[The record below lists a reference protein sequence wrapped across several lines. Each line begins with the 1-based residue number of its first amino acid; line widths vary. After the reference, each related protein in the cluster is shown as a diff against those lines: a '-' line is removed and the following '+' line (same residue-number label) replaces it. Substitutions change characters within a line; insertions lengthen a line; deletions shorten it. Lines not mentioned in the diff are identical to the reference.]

1 MIDVFRYFVAIARH
15 GTLTAA
21 AREVGIS
28 QPALTTALRRLEAQL
43 ETTLFVR
50 GRRGAELTASGRAL
64 LPHAE
69 RAIGA
74 VETGLRAVREV
85 EGLSRGEVRVA
96 AGATVC
102 TYVLPPVIASFRKK
116 HPGIRFAV
124 TESTQD
130 EAMDALERGEVDLAV
145 LGSRQGEALRVDELI
160 VVASPKLEVSAET
173 PVVAFRA
180 GGSTR
185 QLSDRYLA
193 SREIA
198 MELGSVG
205 AVLANVEAGVGV
217 ALVSRVAAARGLAR
231 GTLVEVPDPRMPVV
245 RTLRLTHRGRH
256 LLSPAAAAFRRALL
270 AARTTDASRTT
281 DERGVSG
288 GSDRGRRA

>member
-1 MIDVFRYFVAIARH
+1 MFDPLRYFVAVARS

-28 QPALTTALRRLEAQL
+28 QPALTTALRRLEGQL

-74 VETGLRAVREV
+74 VETGLRAVREI
-85 EGLSRGEVRVA
+85 EGLTRGEVRVA

-102 TYVLPPVIASFRKK
+102 TYVLPPVIAAFRKK
-116 HPGIRFAV
+116 HPDIRFAV

-130 EAMDALERGEVDLAV
+130 EAMGALERGEVDLAII
-145 LGSRQGEALRVDELI
+145 GSRHGETLLVDEMI
-160 VVASPKLEVSAET
+160 VVASPKLSVAGDT
-173 PVVAFRA
+173 PVVAFRP

-185 QLSDRYLA
+185 ALSDRYLGA
-193 SREIA
+193 RALA

-205 AVLANVEAGVGV
+205 AVLANVEAGVGI
-217 ALVSRVAAARGLAR
+217 ALVSRVAAARGLGR
-231 GTLVEVPDPRMPVV
+231 GTLVEVPDPRMPVE
-245 RTLRLTHRGRH
+245 RTLRLVHRGKL
-256 LLSPAAAAFRRALL
+256 LLSPAASAFRRALL
-270 AARTTDASRTT
+270 ASRAKP
-281 DERGVSG
+281 
-288 GSDRGRRA
+288 RRS

>member
-1 MIDVFRYFVAIARH
+1 MFDPLRYFVAVARH

-28 QPALTTALRRLEAQL
+28 QPALTTALRRLETQL
-43 ETTLFVR
+43 EATLFVR
-50 GRRGAELTASGRAL
+50 GRRGAELTAAGHAL

-85 EGLSRGEVRVA
+85 EGLARGEVRLA

-102 TYVLPPVIASFRKK
+102 TYVLPPVIAAFRRK
-116 HPGIRFAV
+116 HPDIRFAV

-130 EAMDALERGEVDLAV
+130 EAMGALERGEIDLAII
-145 LGSRQGEALRVDELI
+145 GSRHGEALLVDEMI
-160 VVASPKLEVSAET
+160 VVASPKLAVVAET
-173 PVVAFRA
+173 PVVAFRP

-185 QLSDRYLA
+185 SLSDRYLA
-193 SREIA
+193 TRALA

-205 AVLANVEAGVGV
+205 AVLANVEAGVGI

-231 GTLVEVPDPRMPVV
+231 GTLVEVPDPRMPVE
-245 RTLRLTHRGRH
+245 RTLRLVHRGKK
-256 LLSPAAAAFRRALL
+256 LLSPAASAFRRALL
-270 AARTTDASRTT
+270 AARART
-281 DERGVSG
+281 
-288 GSDRGRRA
+288 

>member
-1 MIDVFRYFVAIARH
+1 MSVLDPLRYFVAVAH
-15 GTLTAA
+15 AGTLTAA

-43 ETTLFVR
+43 ETTLFLR
-50 GRRGAELTASGRAL
+50 GRKGAELTASGRAL

-74 VETGLRAVREV
+74 VETGVRAVREL
-85 EGLSRGEVRVA
+85 EGLARGEVRLA

-116 HPGIRFAV
+116 HPAIRFAV

-130 EAMDALERGEVDLAV
+130 AALGALERGEVDLAI
-145 LGSRQGEALRVDELI
+145 LATRHGEALLVDELV
-160 VVASPKLEVSAET
+160 VVASPRVAVDDET
-173 PVVAFRA
+173 PVVAFHA

-185 QLSDRYLA
+185 ALSDRHLGA
-193 SREIA
+193 RAIA

-217 ALVSRVAAARGLAR
+217 ALVSRFAAARGIAR
-231 GTLVEVPDPRMPVV
+231 GTLVELADPRMAVS
-245 RTLRLTHRGRH
+245 RTLRLVHRGRH
-256 LLSPAAAAFRRALL
+256 TLSPAASAFRRALH
-270 AARTTDASRTT
+270 AS
-281 DERGVSG
+281 VSP
-288 GSDRGRRA
+288 DRRGR

>member
-1 MIDVFRYFVAIARH
+1 MLDPLRYFVGVARR

-21 AREVGIS
+21 AREVGVS

-50 GRRGAELTASGRAL
+50 GRKGAELTASGRAL

-74 VETGLRAVREV
+74 LESGVRAVREV
-85 EGLSRGEVRVA
+85 EGLTQGEIRVA

-102 TYVLPPVIASFRKK
+102 TYVLPPVIARFRKK

-124 TESTQD
+124 TESTHD
-130 EAMDALERGEVDLAV
+130 EALSALERSEVDLAIV
-145 LGSRQGEALRVDELI
+145 GSRHGEALLVDEMIL
-160 VVASPKLEVSAET
+160 VASPTLEVRADT
-173 PVVAFRA
+173 PVVAFRP

-185 QLSDRYLA
+185 ALSDRYLSA
-193 SREIA
+193 RPLA
-198 MELGSVG
+198 MELGSVS
-205 AVLANVEAGVGV
+205 AVLANVEAGGGI

-231 GTLVEVPDPRMPVV
+231 GTIVEVADPRMPVS
-245 RTLRLTHRGRH
+245 RTLRLVHRGRA

-270 AARTTDASRTT
+270 AARAR
-281 DERGVSG
+281 
-288 GSDRGRRA
+288 

>member
-1 MIDVFRYFVAIARH
+1 MLDVFRYVVAIARH
-15 GTLTAA
+15 GTITAA
-21 AREVGIS
+21 AREAGIS
-28 QPALTTALRRLEAQL
+28 QPALTTALRRLESQL
-43 ETTLFVR
+43 ETTLFIR
-50 GRRGAELTASGRAL
+50 GRKGAELTAAGRAL

-74 VETGLRAVREV
+74 VETGVRAVREV

-130 EAMDALERGEVDLAV
+130 EAMDALEKGEVDLAV
-145 LGSRQGEALRVDELI
+145 LGSRAGEALLVDEMI
-160 VVASPKLEVSAET
+160 VVASPKLEVVADT
-173 PVVAFRA
+173 PIVAFRA

-217 ALVSRVAAARGLAR
+217 ALVSRVAALRGLGR
-231 GTLVEVPDPRMPVV
+231 GTLVEVPDPRMPIV
-245 RTLRLTHRGRH
+245 RTLRLVHRGRH
-256 LLSPAAAAFRRALL
+256 LLSPAAASFRRALL
-270 AARTTDASRTT
+270 AAREAK
-281 DERGVSG
+281 VSTG
-288 GSDRGRRA
+288 PERGRR

>member
-1 MIDVFRYFVAIARH
+1 MDERGTITFGYAEPMLDPLRYFVGVARR

-21 AREVGIS
+21 AREVGVS

-50 GRRGAELTASGRAL
+50 GRKGAELTASGRAL

-74 VETGLRAVREV
+74 LESGVRAVREV
-85 EGLSRGEVRVA
+85 EGLTQGEIRVA

-102 TYVLPPVIASFRKK
+102 TYVLPPVIARFRKK

-124 TESTQD
+124 TESTHD
-130 EAMDALERGEVDLAV
+130 EALSALERSEVDLAIV
-145 LGSRQGEALRVDELI
+145 GSRHGEALLVDEMIL
-160 VVASPKLEVSAET
+160 VASPTLEVRADT
-173 PVVAFRA
+173 PVVAFRP

-185 QLSDRYLA
+185 ALSDRYLSA
-193 SREIA
+193 RPLA
-198 MELGSVG
+198 MELGSVS
-205 AVLANVEAGVGV
+205 AVLANVEAGGGI

-231 GTLVEVPDPRMPVV
+231 GTIVEVADPRMPVS
-245 RTLRLTHRGRH
+245 RTLRLVHRGRA

-270 AARTTDASRTT
+270 AARAR
-281 DERGVSG
+281 
-288 GSDRGRRA
+288 